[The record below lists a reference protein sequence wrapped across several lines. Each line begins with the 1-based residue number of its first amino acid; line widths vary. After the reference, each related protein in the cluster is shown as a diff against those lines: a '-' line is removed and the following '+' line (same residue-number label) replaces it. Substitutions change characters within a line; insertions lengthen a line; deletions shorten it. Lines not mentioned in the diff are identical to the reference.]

1 MRLLTRRSI
10 LKGLLGS
17 AFGLV
22 GGYALAVEPGF
33 RLRLQPY
40 ALTPPGW
47 TSGLRLRIGVIAD
60 VHAGEPYMSLSRI
73 EHIVAATNALQADLI
88 VLLGDYVASRGVR
101 TRHVPPNDWARA
113 LSRLEAP
120 LGVHAILGNA
130 DWWDDAVTCRRAL
143 GQANIP
149 ILENDAVRLVHDG
162 QGFWLAGLGDQ
173 ISYIEDGEDE
183 RPVADLDATLA
194 ALRTDEPAILLAHE
208 PKIFADLT
216 DRFAL
221 TLSGHTHGGQVRLFG
236 WSPISADSYGNR
248 YAYGHVVENGRH
260 LIVSGGLGLSKLPV
274 RLGVPPEIVL
284 IELGTKARPERSRST
299 RATPREAL
307 SRVTGYRTHGQ
318 PGAGL
323 RKEARCVPSYR
334 R

>member
-1 MRLLTRRSI
+1 MTLLNRRTV
-10 LKGLLGS
+10 LKTLLGS
-17 AFGLV
+17 ALGLTS
-22 GGYALAVEPGF
+22 GYAFAVEPGF
-33 RLRLQPY
+33 LLRVQPY
-40 ALTPPGW
+40 ALTPPAW
-47 TSGLRLRIGVIAD
+47 PPGLRLRIAAIAD
-60 VHAGEPYMSLSRI
+60 LHAGEPYMPLKRI
-73 EHIVAATNALQADLI
+73 EHIVAAANDLKADLI
-88 VLLGDYVASRGVR
+88 VLLGDYVAGPGVR
-101 TRHVPPNDWARA
+101 MRHVPSKDWARV

-143 GQANIP
+143 GRAGIP
-149 ILENDAVRLVHDG
+149 ILENDAVRLVHNG

-173 ISYIEDGEDE
+173 ITFIEDGEDE

-208 PKIFADLT
+208 PKIFAGLT

-221 TLSGHTHGGQVRLFG
+221 TLAGHTHGGQIRFLG

-248 YAYGHVVENGRH
+248 YAYGHVVEDGRH

-284 IELGTKARPERSRST
+284 VELGSEEG
-299 RATPREAL
+299 AT
-307 SRVTGYRTHGQ
+307 
-318 PGAGL
+318 
-323 RKEARCVPSYR
+323 
-334 R
+334 

>member
-1 MRLLTRRSI
+1 MKRLTRRTV
-10 LKGLLGS
+10 LKGFLGS

-40 ALTPPGW
+40 AFAPPGW
-47 TSGLRLRIGVIAD
+47 TPGLRLRIAAIAD
-60 VHAGEPYMSLSRI
+60 IHAGEPYMPLSRI
-73 EHIVAATNALQADLI
+73 ERIVAATNGLEADLI
-88 VLLGDYVASRGVR
+88 VLLGDYVAGPGVR
-101 TRHVPPNDWARA
+101 TRHVPLNDWSRA

-130 DWWDDAVTCRRAL
+130 DWWDDDAAACRGALHRA
-143 GQANIP
+143 GIP
-149 ILENDAVRLVHDG
+149 VLENDAVRLVHHG
-162 QGFWLAGLGDQ
+162 KGFWLAGLGDQ
-173 ISYIEDGEDE
+173 ITFFDDDAE

-221 TLSGHTHGGQVRLFG
+221 TLAGHTHGGQVRLFG
-236 WSPISADSYGNR
+236 WSPVSPDSCGNR

-260 LIVSGGLGLSKLPV
+260 LVVSGGLGLSKLPV

-284 IELGTKARPERSRST
+284 VELGSE
-299 RATPREAL
+299 
-307 SRVTGYRTHGQ
+307 Q
-318 PGAGL
+318 GA
-323 RKEARCVPSYR
+323 A
-334 R
+334 

>member
-284 IELGTKARPERSRST
+284 IELGTDE
-299 RATPREAL
+299 
-307 SRVTGYRTHGQ
+307 
-318 PGAGL
+318 GA
-323 RKEARCVPSYR
+323 A
-334 R
+334 